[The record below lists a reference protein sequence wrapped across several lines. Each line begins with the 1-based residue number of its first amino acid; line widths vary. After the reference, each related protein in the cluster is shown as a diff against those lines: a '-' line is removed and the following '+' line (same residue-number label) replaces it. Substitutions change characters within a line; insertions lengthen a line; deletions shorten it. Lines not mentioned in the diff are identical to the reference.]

1 MPTRTMAS
9 GLRAAGRAT
18 AFVVDLMPML
28 PSAPR
33 LSLAPIRERVV
44 LESGAGEGLGD
55 VFRPA
60 RGGGRPGVALS
71 LGVVPAGLE
80 HPQIPRLGR
89 ALARAGFVALVYW
102 SPAMQDRRLDPDDV
116 DDLAAAF
123 EHLSGLPGVDPARCG
138 LFGTCVG
145 GAFALLAAAHPRV
158 RDRVAFVGAFA
169 PYASVETFVQSI
181 ASRTRRS
188 AAGRSPWMVDPLTW
202 TVYVRTITDVLPP
215 EERDALRAGFETP
228 DAGPSTVA
236 GLGADALAVRRLL
249 EPVPFEQTGEA
260 LAGLPDEIRRRFSLM
275 SPLDHLDGIRAP
287 LVVVGHDR
295 DDLVIPVEES
305 RRLRG
310 RLLGRP
316 GFRYT
321 EFGLFEHA
329 DPSKRRLAL
338 HRRGLEL
345 GKFVRYAYPLFRV

>member
-1 MPTRTMAS
+1 MAS

-18 AFVVDLMPML
+18 AFVFDLMPML
-28 PSAPR
+28 PSAPLER
-33 LSLAPIRERVV
+33 LSPAPVRERVV
-44 LESGAGEGLGD
+44 LPSDSGEGLGD

-123 EHLSGLPGVDPARCG
+123 EHLRGLPGVDPARCG

-145 GAFALLAAAHPRV
+145 GAFALLAAAHPSI
-158 RDRVAFVGAFA
+158 RDRVAFVGTFA
-169 PYASVETFVQSI
+169 PYASVETFVQAI

-188 AAGRSPWMVDPLTW
+188 VAGHTPWTVDPLTW
-202 TVYVRTITDVLPP
+202 AVYVRTMTDVLPP
-215 EERDALRAGFETP
+215 DERDRLRAGFETP
-228 DAGPSTVA
+228 TSSASSAA
-236 GLGADALAVRRLL
+236 GLGAESLAVRRLL
-249 EPVPFEQTGEA
+249 EPVPLEQTDEA
-260 LAGLPDEIRRRFSLM
+260 VAGLPDEVRRRFSLM

-305 RRLRG
+305 RRLRA

-329 DPSKRRLAL
+329 DPTKRRLAP
-338 HRRGLEL
+338 HRLGLEL